1 MNELEKLAGAG
12 NYETYLK
19 RMTASAV
26 QSSKGLIPFF
36 VSNMADRP
44 GFRILDV
51 GCGTGILMKAISEVC
66 PDVDVRGVDLNE
78 YSVSFCRNAGL
89 QVFHG
94 TLHDAVTMGKVFNC
108 IIFSSVLHEIS
119 SYDEKEPYSLA
130 PVRAALSD
138 AYAGLTNGGKILI
151 RDGVRCET
159 DKPVTI
165 QLKDP
170 ADMKWVERFAAEYA
184 ADPVTYRVTG
194 DGIFEM
200 SAAIA
205 KEFLYTYT
213 WGPESWPREITL
225 ARPGRYDIVM
235 IVRLFVGR
243 ILSNHSAVCAIITVA
258 ELQSAATCLCSFDS
272 GSSRSISSLYSLA
285 RL

>member
-36 VSNMADRP
+36 VANMADRP

-51 GCGTGILMKAISEVC
+51 GSGTGILMKAISDVC
-66 PDVDVRGVDLNE
+66 PDADVRGVDLNE

-94 TLHDAVTMGKVFNC
+94 TLHDAVAVGKVFDC

-138 AYAGLTNGGKILI
+138 AYDGLTNGGKILI

-170 ADMKWVERFAAEYA
+170 ADIKWVERFAAEYA

-200 SAAIA
+200 SSGIA

-213 WGPESWPREITL
+213 WGPESWPREIKERFGMASVGEWRELLRTAGFRITL
-225 ARPGRYDIVM
+225 QMASSEEYLNYLERKIM
-235 IVRLFVGR
+235 ITNSIVRLFEQATTLL
-243 ILSNHSAVCAIITVA
+243 IA
-258 ELQSAATCLCSFDS
+258 EKC
-272 GSSRSISSLYSLA
+272 
-285 RL
+285 